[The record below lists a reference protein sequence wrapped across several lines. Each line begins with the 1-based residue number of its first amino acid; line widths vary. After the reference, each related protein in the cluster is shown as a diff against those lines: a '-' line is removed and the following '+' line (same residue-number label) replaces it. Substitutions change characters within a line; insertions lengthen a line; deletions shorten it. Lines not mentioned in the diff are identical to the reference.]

1 MFAII
6 TSHWTPIKT
15 DLKQRKKDWKKMTN
29 HQILKKLGKCVLNIE
44 AKCICVDATVVSLFI
59 CSREHLQ
66 TLKRCTHTVGYTE
79 LSLFFRPSA
88 SITGLRPWNAD
99 KKNTL

>member
-6 TSHWTPIKT
+6 TSHWTPIKA
-15 DLKQRKKDWKKMTN
+15 DRKQRKKDWKKTTN
-29 HQILKKLGKCVLNIE
+29 HQIPKKLGECVLNIE
-44 AKCICVDATVVSLFI
+44 AECICVDATVVSLFI

-66 TLKRCTHTVGYTE
+66 TFKWRTHRVGYTE
-79 LSLFFRPSA
+79 LSLLFRPSA

-99 KKNTL
+99 KKSTL